1 MEGVFLDITLM
12 LTLAVALG
20 IVFRALRQPEI
31 LAYMLAGII
40 IGPLGLFRLHEP
52 EAMHAFSE
60 IGITLLLFI
69 LGLELKL
76 SELRSVGKVALITGI
91 GQIVFTSLIGFGIC
105 LLLGISPIASV
116 YLSVALTFSS
126 TIVIVKLLSDKKDLN
141 ALYGKVAIGFLLVQ
155 DFVAIIA
162 LIILAGFASGEGA
175 ALPEPSTFLWLLG
188 KAALLFAVMV
198 YLSQKIIPRL
208 IHKLSHSRELLFLFA
223 IAWAF
228 GISAVV
234 SAPWMG
240 LSIEI
245 GGFLAGLALANSTE
259 SFQIVS
265 KVRSLRDFFIT
276 LFFVLLG
283 TNLVFES
290 MGTILLPAVLLSAFV
305 LVGNPL
311 IVMII
316 MGAMGFRKRTSFM
329 AGLTVAQISEFSLI
343 VTFMGLRIGH
353 ISPELVS
360 LVTLVAMITFT
371 LSTYAIINSNQL
383 YDWLKPW
390 LRFFEKKSLRD
401 EFNHDS
407 QEMTNHI
414 VLVGVNRMGRR
425 ILNRLKKEKTPVLAV
440 DFDPGVVD
448 QLRQENI
455 PVVFGDFADPDIREK
470 AQLDKA
476 RLLISTLPDMADNL
490 IVIHSVQNLDLQ
502 VIVAATQEQ
511 DIRELYDAGAHYVV
525 MAYGMVG
532 EMVGDMVAD
541 DKLHL
546 LKSAEDHRSE
556 TEPKLKPNP

>member
-1 MEGVFLDITLM
+1 MQGVFLDITLM

-91 GQIVFTSLIGFGIC
+91 GQILFTSLIGFGIC

-141 ALYGKVAIGFLLVQ
+141 SLYGKVAIGFLLVQ

-162 LIILAGFASGEGA
+162 LIVLAGFASGEGA
-175 ALPEPSTFLWLLG
+175 ALPEASTFLWLLA
-188 KAALLFAVMV
+188 KAVLLFGAVV
-198 YLSQKIIPRL
+198 WLSQKVFPTL
-208 IHKLSHSRELLFLFA
+208 IHKLSNSRELLFLFA

-228 GISAVV
+228 GISALV

-283 TNLVFES
+283 TNLVFS
-290 MGTILLPAVLLSAFV
+290 SIGTIILPALLLSVFV

-311 IVMII
+311 IVMAI
-316 MGAMGFRKRTSFM
+316 MGVMGFRKRTSFM

-371 LSTYAIINSNQL
+371 LSTYAILNSNVL

-401 EFNHDS
+401 EYNHDS
-407 QEMTNHI
+407 EKMTDHI

-425 ILNRLKKEKTPVLAV
+425 ILDRLKKEKTPVLAV
-440 DFDPGVVD
+440 DFDPAVID
-448 QLRQENI
+448 QLREENI
-455 PVVFGDFADPDIREK
+455 PVLFGDFADPDIREK
-470 AQLDKA
+470 AQLDRA

-490 IVIHSVQNLDLQ
+490 IVIHSVRSFDLP

-532 EMVGDMVAD
+532 QMVGDLVAE
-541 DKLHL
+541 DKLHQL
-546 LKSAEDHRSE
+546 NSDSPSK
-556 TEPKLKPNP
+556 